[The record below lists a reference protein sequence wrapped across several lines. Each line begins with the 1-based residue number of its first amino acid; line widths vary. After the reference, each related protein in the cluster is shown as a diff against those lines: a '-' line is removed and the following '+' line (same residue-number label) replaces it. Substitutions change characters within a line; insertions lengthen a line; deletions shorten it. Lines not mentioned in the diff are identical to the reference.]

1 MVFGLIALS
10 TMVPTMIGLNQA
22 TQNTRDG
29 EEERRDS
36 ARRQRCNLLATCDA
50 REGTLE
56 QRKQVQNAKVYLG
69 PDGKVKTKSSSLLCI
84 AALALQLIE
93 YPRSCT
99 SPSRRLW
106 DFSRSMGA
114 YSSIRSLR
122 RVTWPDS

>member
-1 MVFGLIALS
+1 MVFGLITLS

-56 QRKQVQNAKVYLG
+56 QRKQVHNAKVYLG
-69 PDGKVKTKSSSLLCI
+69 PDGNVSARAIYLFCTFHAHKNPSLAVPHQDASARVLC
-84 AALALQLIE
+84 
-93 YPRSCT
+93 
-99 SPSRRLW
+99 
-106 DFSRSMGA
+106 
-114 YSSIRSLR
+114 
-122 RVTWPDS
+122 V